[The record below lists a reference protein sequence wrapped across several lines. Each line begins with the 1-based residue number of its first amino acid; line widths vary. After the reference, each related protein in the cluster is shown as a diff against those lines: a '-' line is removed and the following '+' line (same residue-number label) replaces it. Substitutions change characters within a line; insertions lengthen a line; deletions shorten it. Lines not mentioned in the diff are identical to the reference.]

1 MSTQNSTR
9 SKVQQLGVP
18 LAVGVVAGLGARYL
32 LRRSRERYER
42 YAGESS
48 TAVDWDRARRVAL
61 RVSGWDQFPVVNRAV
76 KEAQYREFVQQSEA
90 AISSYLG
97 VSLPKSVEEVIV
109 VDRKEWLTANFE
121 TLKQTLEPI
130 EELYKT
136 FHDQG
141 KGSAWDAPLAGVQLG
156 GVFGYLS
163 RRVLGQY
170 EMGLLAPEPPE
181 QGVLYFVEP
190 NIERVQTKLGLS
202 DEFRYWIA
210 LHEVTHVFEFEAHP
224 WVRGHFSALVQEF
237 MGAMTKGLAD
247 QGVGLG
253 AFVQRLKE
261 NASFERHWTSW
272 VMTPE
277 EHALFERLQAL
288 MSLVEGYSDHV
299 MNELGRQLLPNF
311 AEIERKVKASKQT
324 RSPLDE
330 LLERLMGIDL
340 KRAQYREGE
349 AFVNGVVAARGLDF
363 LNQVWEKPENLPSL
377 VEIRN
382 PQGWVNR
389 LDESG

>member
-1 MSTQNSTR
+1 MSTKNPTN
-9 SKVQQLGVP
+9 KVQKLGVP
-18 LAVGVVAGLGARYL
+18 LAIGVVAGLGAKYL
-32 LRRSRERYER
+32 IQRSKEHYEQ
-42 YAGESS
+42 YASEPS
-48 TAVDWDRARRVAL
+48 TAVDWHRARRVAL
-61 RVSGWDQFPVVNRAV
+61 RVSGWDQFPVVNRTA

-121 TLKQTLEPI
+121 TLKQTLEPV

-136 FHDQG
+136 FHEQG
-141 KGSAWDAPLAGVQLG
+141 KGSVWDAPLAGVQLG

-224 WVRGHFSALVQEF
+224 WVRGYFTSLVQEF
-237 MGAMTKGLAD
+237 MSAMTKGLAE

-311 AEIERKVKASKQT
+311 TEIERKVKASKQT

-349 AFVNGVVAARGLDF
+349 AFVNEVVAARGLDF

-377 VEIRN
+377 AEIRKS
-382 PQGWVNR
+382 QRWINR
-389 LDESG
+389 LDS

>member
-1 MSTQNSTR
+1 MATQNSTR

-18 LAVGVVAGLGARYL
+18 LAVGVLAGLGTRYL
-32 LRRSRERYER
+32 IQRSRQQAEK
-42 YAGESS
+42 YAGQPPQ
-48 TAVDWDRARRVAL
+48 AVDWERARRVAL
-61 RVSGWDQFPVVNRAV
+61 RVSGWDQFPVTDRAA

-90 AISSYLG
+90 AISAYLG

-121 TLKQTLEPI
+121 TLKQTLEPV
-130 EELYKT
+130 EDLYKAL
-136 FHDQG
+136 HERGQ
-141 KGSAWDAPLAGVQLG
+141 GSAWDAPLAGLQLG
-156 GVFGYLS
+156 GVFGYLA

-210 LHEVTHVFEFEAHP
+210 LHEVTHVFEFEAHG
-224 WVRGHFSALVQEF
+224 WVRGHFSGLVREF
-237 MGAMTKGLAD
+237 MGAMTQELAE
-247 QGVGLG
+247 QGIGLG
-253 AFVQRLKE
+253 AFVQRLKS
-261 NASFERHWTSW
+261 NASFERHWLSW

-349 AFVNGVVAARGLDF
+349 AFVNEVIAARGLNF

-377 VEIRN
+377 AEVRS
-382 PQGWVNR
+382 PQLWINR
-389 LDESG
+389 LDA